1 MSKAAGIFRLPP
13 TGGLQLLR
21 ALSAALRI
29 LLLLALAVVA
39 ADLLFSVI
47 APKPLN
53 LDGRPLIIGQPPASR
68 LPSTYTALTGFDAF
82 HRDIATY
89 PDKSTAEAP
98 ETTLDLKLFGIRVA
112 ADADGG
118 SAILRTPDHSQRAFT
133 IGEEILPGVKLAAID
148 PQFVILV
155 HDGRRETL
163 FLGDSARRRA
173 RANGDASRAS
183 ADDPQSEATP
193 AGVDSIESTMQTAG
207 LRLRPDFE
215 NGRMRGLHVI
225 EIGSATL
232 LKRNSL
238 ISGDVLLAVNGIA
251 ITSPAHAEA
260 ALRALSGAEEARV
273 LIDRG
278 GQERT
283 LTVALDG

>member
-1 MSKAAGIFRLPP
+1 MGKSVPETDKKKRV
-13 TGGLQLLR
+13 LLCKR
-21 ALSAALRI
+21 RQSGVTKRV
-29 LLLLALAVVA
+29 AVVHERA
-39 ADLLFSVI
+39 ARGCRTIIRRRLIRASRVTATPHESRKRSRTQQEIEHDNDTNSQVARH
-47 APKPLN
+47 APK
-53 LDGRPLIIGQPPASR
+53 RR
-68 LPSTYTALTGFDAF
+68 
-82 HRDIATY
+82 
-89 PDKSTAEAP
+89 
-98 ETTLDLKLFGIRVA
+98 
-112 ADADGG
+112 
-118 SAILRTPDHSQRAFT
+118 
-133 IGEEILPGVKLAAID
+133 
-148 PQFVILV
+148 V

-232 LKRNSL
+232 LKRNGL